1 MYHDHND
8 ADRVIYTKYKA
19 DQRYAEKGNIVDLI
33 FRLYLAKT
41 QKMFEW
47 KNLPKTINQRDLEL
61 LVQTNGLGIF
71 VENNGNYFVLYGN
84 LGGLWNQNYMPTRAI
99 IANHYLP
106 DVNGSYEIYRGVDD
120 YKHEVDNLESKG
132 KCVVI
137 PNDPMYMG
145 LTPLLSHYANRLA
158 DTYISRR
165 VATFMTRYI
174 NVFTAK
180 DDNAMKSVL
189 AFLKDLED
197 GKLSAIRDTNGMFA
211 NDDAVK
217 SLPLAGTS
225 GASKILTE
233 LIEAE
238 QYDKASL
245 NNELGLQANYNM
257 KREAINSNES
267 QLNEDSIIP
276 FTDSMLDKR
285 QEAAQFINEIFGLNI
300 SVDFSSVWKDKRVAI
315 ENSLVQTSGQ
325 DEENKNKGDEE
336 SGSDGN
342 FGGGA
347 SGDNGDNGEHTE

>member
-8 ADRVIYTKYKA
+8 SDRVIYTKYKA
-19 DQRYAEKGNIVDLI
+19 DNRYAEKDNIVNLI

-47 KNLPKTINQRDLEL
+47 KNLPATINQRDLEL

-71 VENNGNYFVLYGN
+71 IENNGNYFVLYGT

-106 DVNGSYEIYRGVDD
+106 DVNGSYDIYRGADD
-120 YKHEVDNLESKG
+120 YLHVYENIKSKG

-165 VATFMTRYI
+165 VATFMMRYI

-180 DDNAMKSVL
+180 DDNAMKGVL
-189 AFLKDLED
+189 SFLKDLED
-197 GKLSAIRDTNGMFA
+197 GKLAAIRDTNGMFA
-211 NDDAVK
+211 NDDGVK
-217 SLPLAGTS
+217 SLTLAGTS
-225 GASKILTE
+225 GSSKILTE

-245 NNELGLQANYNM
+245 NNEIGLQANYNM

-300 SVDFSSVWKDKRVAI
+300 SVDFSSVWKDKREAI
-315 ENSLVQTSGQ
+315 ENSLVQTSRQ
-325 DEENKNKGDEE
+325 DQENNEEGDDE
-336 SGSDGN
+336 SGSNGD
-342 FGGGA
+342 FSSGA
-347 SGDNGDNGEHTE
+347 VSDNGSDERDTK